1 MNDQSIKNNRQVF
14 AGKRQAE
21 KRLNA
26 GVLEDA
32 SRRRFVM
39 RSVTHGIPTLEREER
54 SPQLSCDA

>member
-1 MNDQSIKNNRQVF
+1 RSINKNNRQVF

-26 GVLEDA
+26 GFLEDA

-39 RSVTHGIPTLEREER
+39 RSVTHGIP
-54 SPQLSCDA
+54 